1 MVVRRELLRGLE
13 RLNATTTV
21 LQRARL
27 ADPLGGMWEAADVQ
41 WWWRRPRATDELAL
55 PVWFDEVGPVAAA
68 GLTAWDD
75 TWQADV
81 FAVPSIVDEEDVWA
95 ATLEATAGH
104 RGEALQ
110 VLVREDDAPL
120 ADLAIQSGFA
130 MTDELSGT
138 TWMDA
143 DQRPP
148 VAQVDGFAI
157 VDRVTRADRPH
168 PMIARNGELVEPR
181 LRQCSLYDPTLDLAV
196 EDADGRVAGYALFW
210 FDHTTLVGLL
220 EPMRVEDEYQ
230 RRGLARMLLTNGLDR
245 LARKG
250 ARRLKVG
257 FETDAARNLY
267 LGAGFVQ
274 TSVDRLLIRP
284 APHEPSRAV
293 TLPVRRIPLALS
305 LPGAGQGGRRPLE
318 LLPRVIGAPNE
329 RSRLDVRD
337 AEGLTDTLVVGEL
350 IGRHPAI
357 HREVERRGLQVLAD
371 RHEVASGVAEV
382 GQRVCHLR
390 RLFSPIP
397 RMRFDFVICPG
408 AQALGHPHHARVS
421 GRTRTP
427 DGCGRADAGRF
438 PGCARTRQARHRSP
452 SRCHVHRP

>member
-1 MVVRRELLRGLE
+1 
-13 RLNATTTV
+13 
-21 LQRARL
+21 
-27 ADPLGGMWEAADVQ
+27 MWEAADVQ

-68 GLTAWDD
+68 GLTAWDN

-104 RGEALQ
+104 RREALQ
-110 VLVREDDAPL
+110 VLVREDDALL

-138 TWMDA
+138 AWMDA
-143 DQRPP
+143 DHRPP

-157 VDRVTRADRPH
+157 LDRVKRADRPH

-210 FDHTTLVGLL
+210 FDDTTLVGLL
-220 EPMRVEDEYQ
+220 EPMRVEDDYQ

-274 TSVDRLLIRP
+274 TSIDRLLIRP
-284 APHEPSRAV
+284 AQHEQC
-293 TLPVRRIPLALS
+293 
-305 LPGAGQGGRRPLE
+305 GQ
-318 LLPRVIGAPNE
+318 
-329 RSRLDVRD
+329 
-337 AEGLTDTLVVGEL
+337 
-350 IGRHPAI
+350 
-357 HREVERRGLQVLAD
+357 
-371 RHEVASGVAEV
+371 
-382 GQRVCHLR
+382 
-390 RLFSPIP
+390 
-397 RMRFDFVICPG
+397 
-408 AQALGHPHHARVS
+408 
-421 GRTRTP
+421 
-427 DGCGRADAGRF
+427 
-438 PGCARTRQARHRSP
+438 
-452 SRCHVHRP
+452 